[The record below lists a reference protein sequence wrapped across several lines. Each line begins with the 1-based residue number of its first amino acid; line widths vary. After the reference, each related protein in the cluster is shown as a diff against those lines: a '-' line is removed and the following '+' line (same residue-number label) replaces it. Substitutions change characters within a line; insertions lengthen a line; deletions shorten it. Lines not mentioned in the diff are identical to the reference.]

1 MTDAAG
7 RGLLRPLYIPMRGRD
22 RDEPYRS
29 STPLELLFDLCFVVA
44 VAEAAGALHHDLAA
58 GEIGHGL
65 ESYLIV
71 FFTIW
76 WPWMN
81 FTWFA
86 SAYDT
91 DDVVYRLLTFVQIA
105 GVLVVTAGVPS
116 AFADLDFTIA
126 VIGYVIMRTALV
138 AQWLRAALRGP
149 GRAARRASVCRW
161 DRPRPAAVGRA
172 PRHRSAVGLRARSW
186 SWALLELAIPAWAE
200 RAGRPTPW
208 HAEHIAE
215 RYGLFTIV
223 VLGEC
228 VLATTTAVQ
237 ASLAAGG
244 VSGALVAVATGG
256 LVLVFGLWWA
266 YFKHPGGI
274 TDRVSLR
281 AAFVWGYGQ
290 YVVFA
295 AVAALGAGLQVATD
309 SILGDVQLGDQ
320 AVAFAVAVPVVIYL
334 VAVGLLH
341 AQPLDRRLAVPLVVA
356 STAILGAAL
365 AAAWVGVPAAILAMS
380 ALVAALVAVNVVSM
394 QRERPGLPAA
404 DAMTDTP
411 VGSTVQRSSDAG

>member
-1 MTDAAG
+1 MVHARMTA
-7 RGLLRPLYIPMRGRD
+7 RD
-22 RDEPYRS
+22 PAQDHRA
-29 STPLELLFDLCFVVA
+29 STPLELFFDLTFVVA
-44 VAEAAGALHHDLAA
+44 IAQAASSLHH
-58 GEIGHGL
+58 GL
-65 ESYLIV
+65 VDGDAKNVLITFPLV
-71 FFTIW
+71 FFAIFW
-76 WPWMN
+76 AWVN

-116 AFADLDFTIA
+116 AFAELDFTIA

-138 AQWLRAALRGP
+138 AQWLRAAHEDPLGRPVALRY
-149 GRAARRASVCRW
+149 AA
-161 DRPRPAAVGRA
+161 G
-172 PRHRSAVGLRARSW
+172 VGLVQLLWVVRLAIGPPW
-186 SWALLELAIPAWAE
+186 GFVALVVLGALELAIPAWAE
-200 RAGRPTPW
+200 RAGRSTPW

-215 RYGLFTIV
+215 RYGLFTII

-244 VSGALVAVATGG
+244 VSSQLVAVAGGG

-274 TDRVSLR
+274 SDRISLR
-281 AAFVWGYGQ
+281 AAFVWGYGH

-309 SILGDVQLGDQ
+309 SILGDVHLGDTG
-320 AVAFAVAVPVVIYL
+320 VALAVAVPVVVYL
-334 VAVGLLH
+334 VAVGVLH
-341 AQPLDRRLAVPLVVA
+341 ARPLSRRSVVPIVIA
-356 STAILGAAL
+356 STAVLALAL
-365 AAAWVGVPAAILAMS
+365 AAVRVGVPAAVLAMS
-380 ALVAALVAVNVVSM
+380 AVVAALVAFNVVSM
-394 QRERPGLPAA
+394 GRRERARLNATVQSEAPGLISP
-404 DAMTDTP
+404 D
-411 VGSTVQRSSDAG
+411 S